1 MSGVEPFD
9 TVVVPD
15 FQGARSRAFE
25 ARTLLFLASW
35 IEHAGRARD
44 FPLHV
49 ASIGE
54 PPRSVRW
61 LADRASASLSVHR
74 PIGGNLGGPSN
85 KLRGLDVD
93 PRTERFL
100 LLDADVVVLGD
111 LAEAAA
117 LGRCLAAAPAL
128 VPRVPETYWRR
139 IYAALGLELPEE
151 RVACVTTEMR
161 CRPYPGPLY
170 PEQAAEMPG
179 MLPYYN
185 SGVLYGPWGCG
196 LRELWEEH
204 SRRIVSLFGEDEP
217 VWRSIRVS
225 DQTGLAT
232 AVQALRSRG
241 MPFRRLP
248 AGLHGTWLHLYR
260 AEPALAGTRLFHAM
274 FAFGKT
280 TEKTRGLGGQL
291 VRFRL
296 HLLHRLLGEW
306 RGDEVGLARAA
317 SRFLLPSLRDAIRL
331 GRELQSLYRKHVVP
345 ALRA

>member
-1 MSGVEPFD
+1 MSGAEPFD

-15 FQGARSRAFE
+15 FEGARARAFE

-35 IEHAGRARD
+35 IEHAGRARG

-49 ASIGE
+49 ACIGE
-54 PPRSVRW
+54 PPRSVSW
-61 LADRASASLSVHR
+61 LAERASASVSVHR

-85 KLRGLDVD
+85 KLRGLDVE

-111 LAEAAA
+111 PSEAGTLGQTLA
-117 LGRCLAAAPAL
+117 LAPAL

-151 RVACVTTEMR
+151 RVACVTTEML

-204 SRRIVSLFGEDEP
+204 SRRIVSLFAEDEAA
-217 VWRSIRVS
+217 WRSIRVS

-241 MPFRRLP
+241 VPFRRLP
-248 AGLHGTWLHLYR
+248 AELHGTWLHLYR
-260 AEPALAGTRLFHAM
+260 GEPARSGLRLFHAM
-274 FAFGKT
+274 YAFGKT
-280 TEKTRGLGGQL
+280 TNATGSLGLQL
-291 VRFRL
+291 ARFRL
-296 HLLHRLLGEW
+296 HLMHRLVREW
-306 RGDEVGLARAA
+306 RGDEAGLARAA
-317 SRFLLPSLRDAIRL
+317 GRFLLPALRDANRL
-331 GRELQSLYRKHVVP
+331 GRELQSLHRKHVLP